1 MSNCSQWRKLAYI
14 TPKFILKDTTRFLIT
29 IGYPA
34 LSASYDYQAA
44 YCIGGNIQVP
54 VAQVGQLVSAGS
66 APPAL

>member
-14 TPKFILKDTTRFLIT
+14 APRFILKDTTRFLIT

-34 LSASYDYQAA
+34 LSASYGYQAA